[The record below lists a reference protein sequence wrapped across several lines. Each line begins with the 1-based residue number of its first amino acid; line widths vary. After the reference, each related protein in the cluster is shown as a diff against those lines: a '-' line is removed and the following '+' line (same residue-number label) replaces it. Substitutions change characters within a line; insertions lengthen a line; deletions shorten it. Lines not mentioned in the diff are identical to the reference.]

1 MILAIRSLLF
11 YLGHYSN
18 VVVFATIGLM
28 LQVLPLKR
36 RLQFMRLGVRISLIW
51 LRLTCNIRHVVHYD
65 DSLVEDQASI
75 ILSRHEST
83 WEALA
88 FHSIFPLQI
97 NVVKKEL
104 KHIPFFGL
112 ILVIIE
118 SILIDRNKTFEAI
131 KKVKK
136 EGHKALVNNFWV
148 VIFPGG
154 TRIKPGEESDINS
167 GGAILAKQENVPV
180 YLVAHNAGEFWP
192 KGTFIKKPG
201 VVEVYVKKLNGVSD
215 KDIKSINLETKE
227 WFKKAY
233 Q

>member
-1 MILAIRSLLF
+1 
-11 YLGHYSN
+11 
-18 VVVFATIGLM
+18 
-28 LQVLPLKR
+28 
-36 RLQFMRLGVRISLIW
+36 MRLGVRLSLFW
-51 LRLTCNIRHVVHYD
+51 LKITCNIKHIVHYEGD
-65 DSLVEDQASI
+65 LVDEQASI

-88 FHSIFPLQI
+88 FHSIFPFQV

-104 KHIPFFGL
+104 RRIPFFGL

-118 SILIDRNKTFEAI
+118 SILIDRNKTLEAI

-136 EGHKALVNNFWV
+136 EGHKALINDFWV

-154 TRIKPGEESDINS
+154 TRIKPRELSEINS
-167 GGAILAKQENVPV
+167 GGAILAKQEKVPV

-201 VVEVYVKKLNGVSD
+201 IVEVYVKQLQNVTD
-215 KDIKSINLETKE
+215 KDIKTINLESKD
-227 WFKKAY
+227 WFQKPY
-233 Q
+233 QK